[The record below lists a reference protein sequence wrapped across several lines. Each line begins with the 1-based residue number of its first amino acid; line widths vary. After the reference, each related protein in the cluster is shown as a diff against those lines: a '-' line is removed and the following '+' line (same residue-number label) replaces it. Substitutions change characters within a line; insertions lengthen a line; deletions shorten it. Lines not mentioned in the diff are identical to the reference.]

1 MKGLRSIIIGMHNPI
16 IHGLLVVLAWRKIYR
31 KSPSLK
37 ELICILLHDI
47 GYIKQDFIDG
57 NGDKH
62 PELGAKICGW
72 LFGKKYYILCITHS
86 RNYAKK
92 LNLPLSKLG
101 YADKYS
107 VILIPNLIYKPL
119 IYLGGEAEEYHR
131 TTKTRKWG
139 YPIQTQLIKDDYLR
153 WWMHNSPIARQ

>member
-1 MKGLRSIIIGMHNPI
+1 MNGLRSVIIGMHNPI

-37 ELICILLHDI
+37 ELVCILLHDV

-72 LFGKKYYILCITHS
+72 LFGKEYYILCITHS
-86 RNYAKK
+86 REYAKK
-92 LNLPLSKLG
+92 LNLPISKLG

-107 VILIPNLIYKPL
+107 VLLIPNLIYRPL
-119 IYLGGEAEEYHR
+119 IYAGGEAQEYHR

-139 YPIQTQLIKDDYLR
+139 YPIQTQLIKDDYR
-153 WWMHNSPIARQ
+153 KWWMRNSPIARQ